1 MLGCSMMLGRMG
13 RCQPGRRMY
22 VGCTLLVMEMLGS
35 LLDLLPLLFLQMR
48 MLFQVR
54 GEVPELSGVL
64 FGSS

>member
-1 MLGCSMMLGRMG
+1 M
-13 RCQPGRRMY
+13 
-22 VGCTLLVMEMLGS
+22 MEMLSS
-35 LLDLLPLLFLQMR
+35 LLDLLPLLFLQMG